1 MLLMFNITFSATT
14 LYIHPNKRFDVKCI
28 EKCLKLLNFLHR
40 HHSVRL
46 ADGGVP
52 YRGRV
57 EINVNG
63 TWGTVCSVLWTIKD
77 AEVVCR
83 MLNFSAPIVASKYA
97 AFGEGRGPMWL
108 QSVKCIG
115 NESSLLDCSHN
126 ALGIGSGDHSKDV
139 SVVCGKSLRFIH
151 FIVRF

>member
-1 MLLMFNITFSATT
+1 M
-14 LYIHPNKRFDVKCI
+14 
-28 EKCLKLLNFLHR
+28 
-40 HHSVRL
+40 
-46 ADGGVP
+46 
-52 YRGRV
+52 

-83 MLNFSAPIVASKYA
+83 MLNFSAPIVASLYA

>member
-1 MLLMFNITFSATT
+1 MLFMFKIICSATA
-14 LYIHPNKRFDVKCI
+14 LYIHPNKRFNVIYI
-28 EKCLKLLNFLHR
+28 EKYLMLLNFLHR

-63 TWGTVCSVLWTIKD
+63 TWGTVCSSSWNIKN

-83 MLNFSAPIVASKYA
+83 MLNFSTPIYVSKYSV
-97 AFGEGRGPMWL
+97 FGEGRGPVWL
-108 QSVKCIG
+108 KSVKCIG
-115 NESSLLDCSHN
+115 NENSLLDCSHDG
-126 ALGIGSGDHSKDV
+126 LGLGNCKHSSDV
-139 SVVCGKSLRFIH
+139 SVVCGK
-151 FIVRF
+151 